1 MKDINILVFGDS
13 IVYGAWDDESAGW
26 VNRLRLA
33 LENKNDCY
41 YNIFNLGIP
50 GETTINVKERF
61 NYECKHRHDINAQT
75 IIIFSVGI
83 NDSYIVA
90 GKNNVSIL
98 DFKNNIL
105 DLINMSKKYTE
116 NILFIGLSKVNEEQ
130 VCPLPWD
137 NSISYLNKEILKFDE
152 ILKNVCKENK
162 ISYLDIFH
170 LFKITD
176 LQDGLHPNSKGHK
189 KLCDE
194 VLKQIEK

>member
-1 MKDINILVFGDS
+1 MKNINILVFGDS
-13 IVYGAWDDESAGW
+13 IAYGAWDDESAGW

-50 GETTINVKERF
+50 GETTTNVKKRF
-61 NYECKHRHDINAQT
+61 DYECNHRHDINAQT
-75 IIIFSVGI
+75 IIIFSIGI

-105 DLINMSKKYTE
+105 DLINMAKKYTE
-116 NILFIGLSKVNEEQ
+116 NILFIGLSKVDEDQ

-137 NSISYLNKEILKFDE
+137 NGISYLNKEILKFDE
-152 ILKNVCKENK
+152 ILKNVCKENR
-162 ISYLDIFH
+162 IPYLDIFH

-194 VLKQIEK
+194 VLKQIDK